1 MAEYSEAR
9 TAPAAHQRHCVLV
22 ASLTDAGGA
31 KWKSL
36 LLAGV
41 HVVYTTS
48 VSKRK
53 SYGMYIG
60 ELAGRTTNR
69 PANQAPHSS
78 SHCVHQTREPARP
91 TTAGWVLVKGVAALA
106 TQENENAIFRLLTRY
121 SPSNMQSI
129 EKHGENRLALGI
141 IVLILLL
148 DYLLF
153 SRCRRIS
160 IERKEKKE
168 RDTERAKERNRER
181 YRSKRSLMTFRMCA
195 DDRERSKKYRLMRFN
210 DAYVF
215 KRQVSFC

>member
-69 PANQAPHSS
+69 PANQASHSS

-121 SPSNMQSI
+121 SPSNTQSV
-129 EKHGENRLALGI
+129 EKHGENRLTLGI
-141 IVLILLL
+141 ILRFSSCCLITSYSC
-148 DYLLF
+148 DVDEYP
-153 SRCRRIS
+153 SN
-160 IERKEKKE
+160 ERKKK
-168 RDTERAKERNRER
+168 RNTEITKERNRER
-181 YRSKRSLMTFRMCA
+181 YRSKRTLMTFRIESDPKSTA
-195 DDRERSKKYRLMRFN
+195 
-210 DAYVF
+210 
-215 KRQVSFC
+215 